1 MLSWAKLL
9 PFFVVVF
16 VAKRYGERFYD
27 ERTKKHFV
35 YPYKNVRIYF
45 GDDK

>member
-1 MLSWAKLL
+1 MRSWAKLM

-16 VAKRYGERFYD
+16 VAERYGERFYD
-27 ERTKKHFV
+27 ERTKKYFV
-35 YPYKNVRIYF
+35 YPYKNVRIYL